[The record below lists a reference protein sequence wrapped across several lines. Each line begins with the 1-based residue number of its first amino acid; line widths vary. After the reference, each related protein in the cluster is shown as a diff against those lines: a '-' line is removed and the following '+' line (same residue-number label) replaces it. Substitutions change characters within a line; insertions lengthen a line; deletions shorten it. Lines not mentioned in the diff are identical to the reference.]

1 MGEPRVTRGSL
12 PANKYGNDPY
22 DTGIGV
28 ENYLAL
34 IEPVEEIETSAD
46 LANVIADQ
54 IGDYLKYIP
63 EKDLFFGWNGKIF
76 EENTGWILRHQIRML
91 GLNSH
96 NRTSLKKLKQRKFI
110 DDAIWHL
117 KDNPRIRTPITAF
130 DSNAYELNTPNGI
143 INLRTGRCIPHRA
156 PSLVTKLTTTS
167 PVEEPCGRFR
177 QFLDEVTGGDVSLQ
191 EFLQMM
197 FGACL
202 SGAPENHWMAFIH
215 GPTRSG
221 KSLMV
226 ELLAHIMGSYAHIT
240 DGSLF
245 RKNGNDADANP
256 KLFALM
262 GARLV
267 IASEVDDEHF
277 DSIMIKQLTGDSH
290 LTTRA
295 LYQNVVTFPRTFKI
309 IAIGNSIPSSSE
321 TSKALDVRLKIVPF
335 DQSFLGKENFDL
347 PRLLRQ
353 EATAGYVLQWLI
365 QGHIKYLNAGRTFP
379 ACSKVLG
386 ATRDYFSDQ
395 GTPAQWLDERCD
407 LDDGLGPKSGY
418 TAVKKAYDDYCRW
431 KLDRGEKPLAQKRFL
446 NALPNIQTGKSSVIR
461 LVGVHLRA
469 PFPTEMGDWD

>member
-12 PANKYGNDPY
+12 PANKCGNDPY

-28 ENYLAL
+28 EHYLAL

-46 LANVIADQ
+46 LANVVADQ

-130 DSNAYELNTPNGI
+130 DSNAYEINTPNGI
-143 INLRTGRCIPHRA
+143 IDLHTGQLSPHRQ

-167 PVEEPCGRFR
+167 PKEERCDRFH
-177 QFLDEVTGGDVSLQ
+177 QFLDEVTDGDVGLQ
-191 EFLQMM
+191 EFLQVM

-202 SGAPENHWMAFIH
+202 SGAPEAHWMAFIL

-221 KSLMV
+221 KSVIV
-226 ELLAHIMGSYAHIT
+226 ELLAHIMGSYAHTT

-245 RKNGNDADANP
+245 RKNRNDADANP
-256 KLFALM
+256 KLYALM
-262 GARLV
+262 GTRLV
-267 IASEVDDEHF
+267 IASEVDDGHF

-290 LTTRA
+290 ITTRA
-295 LYQNVVTFPRTFKI
+295 LYQNVITFPRTFKI
-309 IAIGNSIPSSSE
+309 IAIGNSIPGSSE
-321 TSKALDVRLKIVPF
+321 TSKALEARMKIIPF
-335 DQSFLGKENFDL
+335 NRSFLGRENFDL

-353 EATAGYVLQWLI
+353 QHTAGHVLHWLV
-365 QGHIKYLNAGRTFP
+365 QGHMKYLNAGRKFP
-379 ACSKVLG
+379 ECSKVLG

-395 GTPAQWLDERCD
+395 GTPAQWLGERCE
-407 LDDGLGPKSGY
+407 LDDGLGPASGY
-418 TAVKKAYDDYCRW
+418 TPVREAYHDYCRW
-431 KLDRGEKPLAQKRFL
+431 KQDRGEKPLAQKRFL
-446 NALPNIQTGKSSVIR
+446 GALPSIQTRKSSAIH
-461 LVGVHLRA
+461 LLGVHLRV
-469 PFPTEMGDWD
+469 PLPTGMGDWD